1 MLGYLILGTTATRV
15 HSLARLVDVPNTY
28 PRTPLYVPAAR
39 MQTREPV
46 GSAADVNEPQSLR
59 GTMVYE
65 GGSLGVTTY
74 DPEVN
79 LPG

>member
-1 MLGYLILGTTATRV
+1 MLEYLILGITATRA

-28 PRTPLYVPAAR
+28 PRTPLYVPAAQ
-39 MQTREPV
+39 MWTREPAE
-46 GSAADVNEPQSLR
+46 SAANVNEPQSLR

-65 GGSLGVTTY
+65 GGRLGVTMY